1 MLQELHINNFSIIDD
16 ASVQFGIGFNVITG
30 ETGAGKSI
38 IINAL
43 SLSLGERAASE
54 CVRSGEK
61 EALVESLF
69 EISPKKFSK
78 SVNEAIKDLGVSTDE
93 ILILKRIISSQ
104 GKNRAYI
111 NSSMANVQTLTDI
124 SRNII
129 DIHGQYEHQSLLTPE
144 NQLDLLDMFGGLNK
158 DRDHVG
164 KLYASLSSF
173 KTRIKSLEQ
182 KDRER
187 AQRLDILNYQIN
199 EIESA
204 GLRQDEEAELVEEEK
219 VLGNAGHL
227 AELANRSYEL
237 LYSSD
242 NASLEAISAI
252 IEDLR
257 KISEIDSRAKETL
270 KSAEDA
276 LPLLEETYYFLRDY
290 KDSLDFN
297 PARLEQIQQRLELI
311 KTLEKKYGA
320 SINEILDYREKS
332 LIELEELQHSE
343 ETIEALKSE
352 LTEMRKSFTDKVTTL
367 SKKRKDIA
375 GKVESAVVKQ
385 LAELSMPDTRF
396 VISITQLH
404 GDDTLDGFQANQTGI
419 DNVEFF
425 ISPNIGEELKP
436 LAKIVSGGELS
447 RIMLALKG
455 IMAKG
460 DKIPILVFDEI
471 DAGIGG
477 KTAETVGKKLKAL
490 SKNHQVICITHLPQI
505 ASYADRHL
513 KIEKTVAKKR
523 TVVTIKQLDKNNRT
537 EEIARMLSGEITDL
551 SLKHSREL
559 LKRAANS

>member
-352 LTEMRKSFTDKVTTL
+352 LTEMRKSFTDKVTAL